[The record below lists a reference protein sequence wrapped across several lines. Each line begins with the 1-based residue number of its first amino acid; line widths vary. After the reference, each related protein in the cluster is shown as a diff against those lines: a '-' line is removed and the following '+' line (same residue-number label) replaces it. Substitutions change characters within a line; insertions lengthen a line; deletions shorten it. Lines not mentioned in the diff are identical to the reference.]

1 MNIHN
6 AATYE
11 FFKKDSGAVA
21 FRHNRIKNGGIVKE
35 TQYPFYNKRNF
46 EEIKVEK
53 LSFFLFFICFLFY
66 RRLLNSRRTTV
77 RLRSQTPPSYLNPFA
92 PRFSLIKNS
101 LNLYF

>member
-1 MNIHN
+1 MSVF
-6 AATYE
+6 TG
-11 FFKKDSGAVA
+11 SVQ
-21 FRHNRIKNGGIVKE
+21 

-66 RRLLNSRRTTV
+66 RRLLNSRRTLV
-77 RLRSQTPPSYLNPFA
+77 RLRSQTPLSALNPFA